1 MSPEIIELLSK
12 SLWETTV
19 MVSVSTLIST
29 LVGLPLGILLTIT
42 GKGHLLEARSLNRV
56 LGAIINA
63 GRSVPFI
70 ILLVAIIPFT
80 RLITGTSIG
89 TMAAIV
95 PLSIAAIPFVARVVE
110 TALKEVDNGIIEAA
124 LSMGASP
131 WQLIYKVLLP
141 ESWPG
146 IIAGLTLAII
156 SLIGYSAMAGA
167 IGGGGLGD
175 LAIRYGYQRFRADI
189 MLATVVILLIQVQ
202 LVQSCGDWFAHKLN
216 KK

>member
-1 MSPEIIELLSK
+1 MSPETIELLSK
-12 SLWETTV
+12 ALLETTF
-19 MVSVSTLIST
+19 MVSVATLIST
-29 LVGLPLGILLTIT
+29 FFGLPLGIILTVT
-42 GKGHLLEARSLNRV
+42 GRGHLLEARSFNQT
-56 LGAIINA
+56 LGAIVNA

-80 RLITGTSIG
+80 RLLTGTSIG
-89 TMAAIV
+89 TTAAIV

-110 TALKEVDNGIIEAA
+110 TALKEVDGGVIEAA

-131 WQLIYKVLLP
+131 RQIIAKVLLP
-141 ESWPG
+141 EALPG
-146 IIAGLTLAII
+146 IMAGLTLAVIN
-156 SLIGYSAMAGA
+156 LIGYSAMAGA

-189 MLATVVILLIQVQ
+189 MLATVIILLFQVQ
-202 LVQSCGDWFAHKLN
+202 LVQSCGDWFANKLN

>member
-12 SLWETTV
+12 ALAETTL
-19 MVSVSTLIST
+19 MVGVSTLIST
-29 LVGLPLGILLTIT
+29 VLGLPLGIVLTVT
-42 GKGHLLEARSLNRV
+42 ARGHLLEAPSFNRI
-56 LGAIINA
+56 LGAITNA

-80 RLITGTSIG
+80 RLVTGTSIG
-89 TMAAIV
+89 TLAAIV

-110 TALKEVDNGIIEAA
+110 TALKEVDAGIIEAGLA
-124 LSMGASP
+124 MGASP
-131 WQLIYKVLLP
+131 AQIIRKILLP

-146 IIAGLTLAII
+146 IVAGLTLAVI

-175 LAIRYGYQRFRADI
+175 LAIRYGYQRFRGDI
-189 MLATVVILLIQVQ
+189 MLATVVILLVQVQ
-202 LVQSCGDWFAHKLN
+202 LVQSCGDFLAHKLN